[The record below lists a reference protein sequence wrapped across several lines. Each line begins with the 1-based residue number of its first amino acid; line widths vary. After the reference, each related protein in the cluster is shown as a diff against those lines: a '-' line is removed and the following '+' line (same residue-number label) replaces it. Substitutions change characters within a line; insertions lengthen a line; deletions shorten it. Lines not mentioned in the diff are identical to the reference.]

1 MRKLVVDGICTQL
14 VDPHRIAVPLAA
26 KCASKYRW
34 PQPKNVWRITVV
46 EAENLVNADAVRN
59 QLKWGA
65 SSRWPLFLYRPMWN
79 IEQMIIGKTHPTLT
93 LFAI

>member
-1 MRKLVVDGICTQL
+1 MHQLRIPYSVRKLVVDGICTQL

-34 PQPKNVWRITVV
+34 PQPKNVWKITVI

-59 QLKWGA
+59 LLLLIGYAIAGK
-65 SSRWPLFLYRPMWN
+65 SVRWPSSLL
-79 IEQMIIGKTHPTLT
+79 
-93 LFAI
+93 

>member
-1 MRKLVVDGICTQL
+1 MLPIILGSHQLVSSFIVRIRLIKKYSVRKLVVDGICTQL

-46 EAENLVNADAVRN
+46 EAENLVNADAV
-59 QLKWGA
+59 
-65 SSRWPLFLYRPMWN
+65 
-79 IEQMIIGKTHPTLT
+79 
-93 LFAI
+93 